1 MITQKVKTKLSEIH
15 AEVIIEKL
23 RQWINEK
30 ERFTFD
36 EVNDKENPRNNNRV
50 RKAINDAIEKI
61 RKKKEIKKR
70 GLYYTKREK
79 TIQLPLFD

>member
-15 AEVIIEKL
+15 AEVIIERL

-36 EVNDKENPRNNNRV
+36 EVNDKENPRNNHRV
-50 RKAINDAIEKI
+50 KRAINDAIEKMM
-61 RKKKEIKKR
+61 KKKEVSKLGSYYIKRK
-70 GLYYTKREK
+70 KN
-79 TIQLPLFD
+79 IQLSLFD